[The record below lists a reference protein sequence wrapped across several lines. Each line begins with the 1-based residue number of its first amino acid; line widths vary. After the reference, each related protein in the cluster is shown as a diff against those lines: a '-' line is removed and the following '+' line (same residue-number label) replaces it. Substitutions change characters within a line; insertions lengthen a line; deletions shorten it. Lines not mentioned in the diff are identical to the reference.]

1 MRKCSRKN
9 NNSTSLVTFHVKSLY
24 ISISYNSGLEAISF
38 WIEKHPGSLHSK
50 FSKGLVLQS
59 IKIIL
64 ENNNCTFNN
73 EFYRQISGTAAG
85 TIFAPTYETLTM
97 GSFEVHF
104 HNISE
109 LKWGKE
115 FEKFILENWSRF
127 LDGCQTQELLETSN
141 SVDETIQFIM
151 DFKDKAISFLDILIK
166 RDSSEIWM
174 DNLLINNGAFHT
186 SLVIQ
191 NTS

>member
-64 ENNNCTFNN
+64 ENNNCTFND
-73 EFYRQISGTAAG
+73 EFYRRISGTAAG
-85 TIFAPTYETLTM
+85 TIFAPTYATLTM

-104 HNISE
+104 YNISK

-115 FEKFILENWSRF
+115 FKKFILENWSRF

-186 SLVIQ
+186 PLVIQ